1 MTASLW
7 RALTSPVCE
16 LSFQQRW
23 GCAFWEAKGVI
34 WYSTVSPE
42 CDINLKSAA
51 RSEEQSTD
59 STFPVSTVVL
69 MKPRLVLRVRLP
81 HLLEGGLGGLLQHHS
96 FHYALLN
103 EGLLHRPSWE
113 SLHYFSVNGD
123 AHNTRTFPPTV
134 YRCAPLFAVTD
145 VSVTVSFPV

>member
-16 LSFQQRW
+16 LGFQQRW
-23 GCAFWEAKGVI
+23 GCACWKVKGVS
-34 WYSTVSPE
+34 WYSTASPE

-51 RSEEQSTD
+51 GSEEQWTD
-59 STFPVSTVVL
+59 STFPVSTVGL
-69 MKPRLVLRVRLP
+69 MKPWLVLRVRLP
-81 HLLEGGLGGLLQHHS
+81 HLLEGGLGDLLQHRS

-103 EGLLHRPSWE
+103 EGLLHRPRE
-113 SLHYFSVNGD
+113 SLHSRSVNGE
-123 AHNTRTFPPTV
+123 AHNTHTFPSTV
-134 YRCAPLFAVTD
+134 YLCAPLFAVTD